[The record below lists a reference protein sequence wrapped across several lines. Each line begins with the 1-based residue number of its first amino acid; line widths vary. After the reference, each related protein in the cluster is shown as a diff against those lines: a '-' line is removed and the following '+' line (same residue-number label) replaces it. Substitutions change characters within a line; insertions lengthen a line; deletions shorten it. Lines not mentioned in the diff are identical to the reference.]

1 MFATVNRLPGES
13 AMESVSNKRF
23 KAIIASHSIVSSI
36 DTLVSTK
43 VTKMPTRLIISLG
56 TQIQRK
62 HTHVLKQC
70 LSKNFN
76 VESNNTVKPNC
87 FLGHPLQ
94 SLQYTAISLS
104 NSIRENTYILYTV
117 NNHRGLNEYINLCYP
132 FTKFLQIINT
142 TNY

>member
-13 AMESVSNKRF
+13 ALESVSNKRF

-43 VTKMPTRLIISLG
+43 VTKMPTRLIISLEHKFNE
-56 TQIQRK
+56 T
-62 HTHVLKQC
+62 HTLLKQC

-76 VESNNTVKPNC
+76 VKSNSTVKPNC

-104 NSIRENTYILYTV
+104 NCIRENTYILYTV
-117 NNHRGLNEYINLCYP
+117 NNHIGLNEYINLCYP
-132 FTKFLQIINT
+132 FTKFLEIINT

>member
-23 KAIIASHSIVSSI
+23 KAIVASHSIVSSI

-43 VTKMPTRLIISLG
+43 VTKMPTCLIISLEHKFNE
-56 TQIQRK
+56 T
-62 HTHVLKQC
+62 HTLLKQC

-76 VESNNTVKPNC
+76 VESNNPVKPNC

-117 NNHRGLNEYINLCYP
+117 NNHNGLNEYINLCYP
-132 FTKFLQIINT
+132 FTKFLEIINT